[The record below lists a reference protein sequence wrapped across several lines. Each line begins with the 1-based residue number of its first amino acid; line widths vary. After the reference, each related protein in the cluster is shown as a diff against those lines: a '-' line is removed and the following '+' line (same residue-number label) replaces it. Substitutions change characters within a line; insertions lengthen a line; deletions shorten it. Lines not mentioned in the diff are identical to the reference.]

1 MSGEAW
7 FMAAV
12 ALASVVGVVWLTHG
26 PRGEW

>member
-1 MSGEAW
+1 MSPESW

-12 ALASVVGVVWLTHG
+12 VALACAGVVWLTHG